1 MYKLTQELVER
12 FLHTH
17 KHGVEGDF
25 GYDPS
30 SLTVGHTVCHN
41 DMMSTLYSFHSYL
54 PLEKDRQRERENR
67 NDSTVDGVDSPSL
80 SHVCFFKSLF
90 LPNFC
95 SL

>member
-30 SLTVGHTVCHN
+30 SSLTVGHTVCHN
-41 DMMSTLYSFHSYL
+41 DMMSTLFTHTYHLRKTDREKERTEIRHPCENKLLFGNPENEIGLSF
-54 PLEKDRQRERENR
+54 
-67 NDSTVDGVDSPSL
+67 
-80 SHVCFFKSLF
+80 
-90 LPNFC
+90 
-95 SL
+95 